1 MSDRIAAALARYVEQ
16 LTPPTAPPFEQVR
29 LRARRRW
36 RRPAWLLSLLAVL
49 AAAGTGGLIVAVA
62 PASHDDHRP
71 DVVNVVPS
79 AGPLN
84 SPPVA
89 ASAGPPAAG
98 GLGPAGTGSASPA
111 TPTGPPVIAGV
122 PQHLTVAGESL
133 HLQQQDPAATISAGW
148 VDGNDP
154 TMLDLVAGLDLADTG
169 GGCYPYTAAYVL
181 AETATTVS
189 VSVFDYQRDGPVT
202 GSCTAVTGAP
212 KVHRLQLA
220 RPLAGRSVTDQGRPI
235 QVSNPHTM
243 LAATYLP
250 AGYAKPGHF
259 DDLGRPTW
267 TYSGPGGSSL
277 SVILNRS
284 SGTTPTTAPPEYS
297 RTIKQVTV
305 RGKPGTAWTWA
316 PNVCVEWYEQGDA
329 PFNVCGPPSGDGA
342 TSIDELVK
350 VADEL
355 TIDGR

>member
-1 MSDRIAAALARYVEQ
+1 MSDPIAAALARYVEQ

-49 AAAGTGGLIVAVA
+49 AAAGTGGLIVAMG
-62 PASHDDHRP
+62 PASQDDHRP
-71 DVVNVVPS
+71 NVVNVVPS

-84 SPPVA
+84 SPSVG
-89 ASAGPPAAG
+89 ASAVPPSAG
-98 GLGPAGTGSASPA
+98 GLGSAISA
-111 TPTGPPVIAGV
+111 TPTGPPAIAGV
-122 PQHLTVAGESL
+122 PQHLVVAGESL
-133 HLQQQDPAATISAGW
+133 HLQRQDPAATVYAGW
-148 VDGNDP
+148 VDVDDP
-154 TMLDLVAGLDLADTG
+154 TMVDLVAGLDLADTG
-169 GGCYPYTAAYVL
+169 GGCYPYTVAYVL
-181 AETATTVS
+181 AETGTAVS
-189 VSVFDYQRDGPVT
+189 VSAFDYQRDGPVT
-202 GSCTAVTGAP
+202 GSCNAIGGAP

-220 RPLAGRSVTDQGRPI
+220 RPLAGRPVIDQGRPI
-235 QVSNPHTM
+235 RVSNPHTM

-250 AGYAKPGHF
+250 PGYAKPGRF
-259 DDLGRPTW
+259 LDLDRPTW

-284 SGTTPTTAPPEYS
+284 PGPTPTTAPLEYD

-316 PNVCVEWYEQGDA
+316 PNVCVEWYEQGGA
-329 PFNVCGPPSGDGA
+329 PFNVCGPPGGDGA

-350 VADEL
+350 VADGL
-355 TIDGR
+355 TVDGR